1 MSAMDMTITI
11 LATIITGAVPLLY
24 ASIGEIFSQR
34 AGIMNLGLEGIML
47 IGAVIG
53 YYVGYKSGNMFL
65 AVLIVILVGAAIGIV
80 YAFLT
85 VTLRANQAVAGL
97 ALVTFGTGMS
107 GFLGKSLTS
116 VASAYKIRA
125 VEIPLLSKI
134 PLIGPVFFDQD
145 PLVYILYVLIPVA
158 AVFMMKTK
166 PGMVLRALG
175 ENPGAL
181 DADGYNV
188 VRLRYIYVILG
199 CVLTAVGGAYLTLV
213 STPFWNDEMTA
224 GKGWIASALVIF
236 SMWNPLVAIG
246 GAVLFSGINV
256 LTNYIPLF
264 LPDVSTFFLKML
276 PYICTVIVLIFS
288 TGNFRKNKHTA
299 EPAMLCVPYDREER

>member
-1 MSAMDMTITI
+1 MGSTDMIVAI
-11 LATIITGAVPLLY
+11 LVTVLTGAAPLLY
-24 ASIGEIFSQR
+24 ACIGEIFSQR

-53 YYVGYKSGNMFL
+53 YYTGYKTGNTAAALL
-65 AVLIVILVGAAIGIV
+65 AVSVVGILIGIA

-85 VTLRANQAVAGL
+85 VTLKANQAVSGL

-107 GFLGKSLTS
+107 GFIGKSLTS
-116 VASAYKIRA
+116 VASTFKISA
-125 VEIPLLSKI
+125 VAIPGLSKI
-134 PLIGPVFFDQD
+134 PVIGPVLFDQD
-145 PLVYILYVLIPVA
+145 PLVYFLYLLIPVA
-158 AVFMMKTK
+158 AIYMKRTK
-166 PGMVLRALG
+166 PGMVLKALG

-188 VRLRYIYVILG
+188 VGLRYFYVTLG
-199 CVLTAVGGAYLTLV
+199 CLLTAIGGAYLTLV

-236 SMWNPLVAIG
+236 STWNPVIAIG

-256 LTNYIPLF
+256 LTNYIPMF
-264 LPDVSTFFLKML
+264 LPDVPTFFLKML

-299 EPAMLCVPYDREER
+299 QPAMLCIPYDREER